1 MSVEVNRAPHNVTR
15 LDVHTGIAFD
25 TFRKAFEDAAPPFA
39 EAGVTDIAARGGSWD
54 DVKAAIAAYAPNDLM
69 IFATIDGIP
78 MMSVAGHRTK
88 AVEYLLGN
96 HVIAETMFRHNP
108 LALLYAPLR
117 ILVYS
122 QVSEDGSDQ
131 AVFSLDQPSTVFASL
146 EHPEISQ
153 VGRDLDAKVRNLL
166 KVTGVDTDHWA

>member
-25 TFRKAFEDAAPPFA
+25 TFRTAFEKAAPLFA
-39 EAGVTDIAARGGSWD
+39 NAGIADLVARGGSWD

-69 IFATIDGIP
+69 IFGTIDGMP
-78 MMSVAGHRTK
+78 LMSVAGHHTK

-108 LALLYAPLR
+108 RALLYAPLR
-117 ILVYS
+117 ILVFGDD
-122 QVSEDGSDQ
+122 QDQ

-146 EHPEISQ
+146 DHPDISQ

-166 KVTGVDTDHWA
+166 KVIGVDTDDWG

>member
-25 TFRKAFEDAAPPFA
+25 TFRTAFEKAAPPFA
-39 EAGVTDIAARGGSWD
+39 KAGVADIVSRGGTWD

-78 MMSVAGHRTK
+78 LMSVAGHHTK

-108 LALLYAPLR
+108 RALLYAPLR
-117 ILVYS
+117 ILVFGD
-122 QVSEDGSDQ
+122 EKDQ
-131 AVFSLDQPSTVFASL
+131 AVFSLDEPSTVFASL
-146 EHPEISQ
+146 DHPDISQ

-166 KVTGVDTDHWA
+166 KVCGVDTEEFQSL